1 MNEAINKRDLVF
13 FHRGESCSEH
23 IGDELAFG
31 RPGVFAV
38 FH

>member
-13 FHRGESCSEH
+13 FHLGESCGKH
-23 IGDELAFG
+23 IGDELAFTW
-31 RPGVFAV
+31 PSVFAV

>member
-23 IGDELAFG
+23 IGDELAFTW
-31 RPGVFAV
+31 PSVFAV